1 MLGNVF
7 PVFVVVLSEHTFTDE
22 YNLVSDL
29 SSFSAMAPLGNS
41 SRISILSIC
50 RLPLYSFRKAGIYN
64 GIHSFSLNNVSM
76 SFLFCVCKNTKNG

>member
-29 SSFSAMAPLGNS
+29 SLIQRNGSFGKLFTDQYTFYLPS
-41 SRISILSIC
+41 S
-50 RLPLYSFRKAGIYN
+50 LYTHFRKAGIYN
-64 GIHSFSLNNVSM
+64 GIHSFS
-76 SFLFCVCKNTKNG
+76 